1 MNALVTGSSGSL
13 GQSLTRVLANDPRFE
28 TVVGVDVRPPSV
40 SPARTVFVVAD
51 VRSPLSEILRRHR
64 IDSVVHT
71 AFVVRPLRDANL
83 MEDINVN
90 GSKAVLESC
99 RAAGVKHLLHLSSA
113 TVYGFHQV
121 NPARLEETQP
131 MRTNSGFVYGM
142 HKRQIEHTLAEHAAT
157 GTLPAVTVLRP
168 SFFIGP
174 TCTNPLLEYLSK
186 RLVFMP
192 SRAAPLQFTHIDDIV
207 EIIRLLLLNK
217 TSGIFN
223 VGAEGLITI
232 DEMCRQL
239 QRRPVRMPYT
249 ALHAL
254 DGVAWRC
261 RVPLAPAPAWVLQLV
276 RHPWIVST
284 ERLKRE
290 IGYAFRYTTRAAF
303 EEYAAHALWGR
314 RITE

>member
-113 TVYGFHQV
+113 TVYGFHHV

-142 HKRQIEHTLAEHAAT
+142 HKRQIEFSLAEHAAMR
-157 GTLPAVTVLRP
+157 TLPAITVLRP

-174 TCTNPLLEYLSK
+174 TCTNPLLEYLCK

-192 SRAAPLQFTHIDDIV
+192 SRTAPLQFTHIDDMV
-207 EIIRLLLLNK
+207 EIIRVLLLNRIL
-217 TSGIFN
+217 GIFN
-223 VGAEGLITI
+223 VGAEGVIKV
-232 DEMCRQL
+232 DEMCSKL
-239 QRRPVRMPYT
+239 HIRPIRMPYT

-254 DGVAWRC
+254 DRAAWRC
-261 RVPLAPAPAWVLQLV
+261 RSPLAPAPAWALQLL
-276 RHPWIVST
+276 RHPWIVSS

-290 IGYAFRYTTRAAF
+290 IGYVFRYTTRAAF